1 MSSCSPPVALSCLEG
16 HRGSLSKAFGSRLP
30 TSADRPHIQHLLAAT
45 KLLAS
50 EPTLFVPPSS
60 TASVTNALKSGSA
73 ASANKALKTPKKHV
87 KAAPTP
93 DSLATVML
101 HDLLFA
107 KRGLTLPK
115 EHKVRK
121 KLEKYKPA

>member
-1 MSSCSPPVALSCLEG
+1 MPSNCDRGHDPPPVN
-16 HRGSLSKAFGSRLP
+16 RLL
-30 TSADRPHIQHLLAAT
+30 TCERSHTDRPHIQHLLAST
-45 KLLAS
+45 KLLAQ

-93 DSLATVML
+93 ESLATVML

-115 EHKVRK
+115 EHKMAK
-121 KLEKYKPA
+121 KLEKYRPA

>member
-1 MSSCSPPVALSCLEG
+1 
-16 HRGSLSKAFGSRLP
+16 
-30 TSADRPHIQHLLAAT
+30 
-45 KLLAS
+45 
-50 EPTLFVPPSS
+50 
-60 TASVTNALKSGSA
+60 
-73 ASANKALKTPKKHV
+73 
-87 KAAPTP
+87 
-93 DSLATVML
+93 ML